1 MTVETEKLTGT
12 LAAARVRPYKTRE
25 GGATVTV
32 FVPYNCLNN
41 CPFCINK
48 AEYDD
53 PTGFSA
59 EKICESIQRMDAITP
74 YCDFVFTGGE
84 PFADLRVLQQMLD
97 IIPPTHKVYI
107 NTTLPVSALQTE
119 DDIIAFTARNKD
131 KITCI
136 NVSRHMQHYVVE
148 SNDGLLN
155 RLAVPFRIN
164 CVLYKNYPKKD
175 MIPYLE
181 RFRAVPGASIQ
192 FRFDYTETTPDNL
205 YEADHDKIL
214 LDLKE
219 IAVYRGLDGCL
230 MRCVFHFD
238 YKGLELTYHKTL
250 PYSTIVEKDPADGM
264 TYDILYDIL
273 IKQTGEIHSDW
284 DGTLLDVPAYEKVVY
299 EPYDLRWLE
308 KVDPKTGRVFKEGR
322 TAV

>member
-219 IAVYRGLDGCL
+219 IAVYRGLDGCR
-230 MRCVFHFD
+230 MRCGFHFD

-284 DGTLLDVPAYEKVVY
+284 DGTFLDVPAYEKVVY

-308 KVDPKTGRVFKEGR
+308 KVDPKTGLVFKEGR

>member
-84 PFADLRVLQQMLD
+84 PYADLRVLQQMLYF
-97 IIPPTHKVYI
+97 IPPTHKVYI

-219 IAVYRGLDGCL
+219 IAVYRGLDGCR
-230 MRCVFHFD
+230 MRCGFHFD

-308 KVDPKTGRVFKEGR
+308 KVDPKTGLVFKEGR